1 MPPMSADDVE
11 LRAIGA
17 EDAAAVCAFLH
28 AELNPRIPVERWAA
42 LFTTPWTTDA
52 PNHGFLLEVSGRIV
66 GAYLGV
72 YADRV
77 LAGTATRV
85 CNLAAFCVVEEHRA
99 HSLRLVRAMIGQ
111 RGFVFTDLS
120 PSGNVIA
127 LNERL
132 GFEHLDTATSLTVNL
147 PRVAPRGIRISS
159 DVDVAEA
166 TVTGDD
172 ARLLRDHRAARAV
185 RHVSIRSGGGH
196 AYLMVRKV
204 RRKGLPVFATVL
216 HAGGD
221 RELLSRTWPAV
232 GAHLLARHGALATL
246 VERRVLPDVYG
257 RGRALARPRPKM
269 FRAKNVPAAEI
280 DDLYSEL
287 VLLEW

>member
-1 MPPMSADDVE
+1 MNATDVV
-11 LRAIGA
+11 LRPIGA
-17 EDAAAVCAFLH
+17 DDAAAVCAFLH
-28 AELNPRIPVERWAA
+28 AQLNRRIPVHRWSA
-42 LFTTPWTTDA
+42 LFAPPWSTDA
-52 PNHGFLLEVSGRIV
+52 ANHGFLIEASGRIV
-66 GAYLGV
+66 GAYVAV

-77 LAGTATRV
+77 LAGAAARV
-85 CNLAAFCVVEEHRA
+85 CNLAAFCVLEEYRP
-99 HSLRLVRAMIGQ
+99 HSLRLVRAVLGQ
-111 RGFVFTDLS
+111 PGLVFTDLS

-132 GFEHLDTATSLTVNL
+132 GFDHLDTATSLALNL

-159 DVDVAEA
+159 DPMVAEA
-166 TVTGDD
+166 TVTGEDV
-172 ARLLRDHRAARAV
+172 RLLRDHRGARAV
-185 RHVSIRSGGGH
+185 RHLTIRSGESS

-221 RELLSRTWPAV
+221 RALLVRAWRAV
-232 GAHLLARHGALATL
+232 GAHLLVHHGAVATL
-246 VERRVLPDVYG
+246 VERRVLPEVFG
-257 RGRALARPRPKM
+257 RGRVLARPRPKM
-269 FRAKNVPAAEI
+269 FRAKDVPAAEI